1 MSKWPLQWTS
11 GAFSSL
17 GVNWLEN
24 EDVALCLLWL
34 WGERKDFIKI
44 TPRKKSSVDIVLPVP
59 ASSFSFLLLFFFSS
73 SVSFL
78 DKVIDNS
85 VVVIAVFIPKESIP
99 DSIFL
104 CVVVFFSC
112 IKPIME
118 PFSVVTNSVFCSTGS
133 PFWDET
139 FHGAFG
145 DVSFCLFLSNR
156 KYTWFSAFVFQLFSL
171 LYFLFLS
178 SSVSLISQVFSL
190 GEINGKAVVDITSFA
205 VLK

>member
-59 ASSFSFLLLFFFSS
+59 ASSFSFLLFFFSS
-73 SVSFL
+73 SVSLISEVSFL

-104 CVVVFFSC
+104 CVAVFFSC

-156 KYTWFSAFVFQLFSL
+156 KYTWFSAFVFQLNLFSL
-171 LYFLFLS
+171 YFTFCFCPAQFLW
-178 SSVSLISQVFSL
+178 L
-190 GEINGKAVVDITSFA
+190 ARSFP
-205 VLK
+205 